1 MAPKV
6 AFPAAF
12 GILIGTCLFKILIP
26 DEELLILKGDL
37 LIPKGELQL
46 YRNHYLYTEVA
57 AHIVNA
63 SSACNLVYVKILQ
76 TAQVVLVSTVGKVL
90 ARKIEREKR
99 LPWSFTSVPAYIFN
113 KVYDGV
119 AVSVSL
125 TAK

>member
-26 DEELLILKGDL
+26 DEELLILKGEL

-46 YRNHYLYTEVA
+46 YRNHYLYAEVA

-90 ARKIEREKR
+90 ARKIEREKA
-99 LPWSFTSVPAYIFN
+99 LAMKLHIGSCIHI
-113 KVYDGV
+113 
-119 AVSVSL
+119 
-125 TAK
+125 

>member
-1 MAPKV
+1 MPIMAPKV

-12 GILIGTCLFKILIP
+12 GIFIGTCLFKILIP
-26 DEELLILKGDL
+26 DEELLILKGEL

-46 YRNHYLYTEVA
+46 YRNHYLYTEVT

-90 ARKIEREKR
+90 ARKIEREKA
-99 LPWSFTSVPAYIFN
+99 LAMELHVGTGIHI
-113 KVYDGV
+113 
-119 AVSVSL
+119 
-125 TAK
+125 

>member
-26 DEELLILKGDL
+26 DEELLILKGEL

-57 AHIVNA
+57 AHIINA

-90 ARKIEREKR
+90 ARKIEREKA
-99 LPWSFTSVPAYIFN
+99 LAMELHVGTGIHI
-113 KVYDGV
+113 
-119 AVSVSL
+119 
-125 TAK
+125 

>member
-1 MAPKV
+1 M
-6 AFPAAF
+6 
-12 GILIGTCLFKILIP
+12 
-26 DEELLILKGDL
+26 LILKGDL

-46 YRNHYLYTEVA
+46 YRNHYLYAEVA

-76 TAQVVLVSTVGKVL
+76 TAQVVLVSTVGKVF
-90 ARKIEREKR
+90 ARKIEREKA
-99 LPWSFTSVPAYIFN
+99 LAMEPSVPAYIFN

-125 TAK
+125 AAK

>member
-1 MAPKV
+1 MPIMAPKV

-26 DEELLILKGDL
+26 DEELLILKGEL
-37 LIPKGELQL
+37 LILKGELQL
-46 YRNHYLYTEVA
+46 YRNHYLYAEVA

-90 ARKIEREKR
+90 ARKIEREKA
-99 LPWSFTSVPAYIFN
+99 L
-113 KVYDGV
+113 
-119 AVSVSL
+119 AVELHVGSCVNIQ
-125 TAK
+125 

>member
-1 MAPKV
+1 MPIMVPKV

-26 DEELLILKGDL
+26 DEELLILKE
-37 LIPKGELQL
+37 ELQL
-46 YRNHYLYTEVA
+46 YRNHYLYAEVA

-90 ARKIEREKR
+90 ARKIERKKALAME
-99 LPWSFTSVPAYIFN
+99 LHVGTGIHIQ
-113 KVYDGV
+113 
-119 AVSVSL
+119 
-125 TAK
+125 

>member
-1 MAPKV
+1 MPIMAPKV

-26 DEELLILKGDL
+26 DEELLILKGEL

-46 YRNHYLYTEVA
+46 YRNHYLYAEVA

-63 SSACNLVYVKILQ
+63 FSACNLVYVKILQ

-90 ARKIEREKR
+90 ARKIEREKA
-99 LPWSFTSVPAYIFN
+99 LAMELHVGTGIHI
-113 KVYDGV
+113 
-119 AVSVSL
+119 
-125 TAK
+125 